1 MRPDFHGESGFL
13 SVGAMD
19 MEKNIFAADAF
30 AGKTVLI
37 SGGTS
42 GIGLAC
48 AKLFLAGGARV
59 VLVGRDEER
68 GHAALAGLS
77 AGQRALFVS
86 ADVRRRAD
94 CARMVEETICAFGT
108 LDVLIHSAGIYAE
121 GALDDLG
128 EDVLEDLL
136 ATNVKG
142 IFYLTQAALPHLR
155 ETHGN
160 IVGVASDAGLHG
172 NYFCAAYAATKGAV
186 IAFTRSLALEL
197 AYDGVRVNAVAP
209 ADVLTPLTERQF
221 SPLLPREEQL
231 REMAAH
237 YPLGRIGS
245 PEEIAAVIAFL
256 ASPAASWVTGSI
268 YCVDGG
274 LTA

>member
-19 MEKNIFAADAF
+19 MEKNIFTADAF

-77 AGQRALFVS
+77 AGQRALFVP

-128 EDVLEDLL
+128 EDALEDRCVQKRC
-136 ATNVKG
+136 AAKKAAA
-142 IFYLTQAALPHLR
+142 AALPQ
-155 ETHGN
+155 
-160 IVGVASDAGLHG
+160 ASLEELLQQKAE
-172 NYFCAAYAATKGAV
+172 
-186 IAFTRSLALEL
+186 IEALIE
-197 AYDGVRVNAVAP
+197 AQQA
-209 ADVLTPLTERQF
+209 
-221 SPLLPREEQL
+221 
-231 REMAAH
+231 
-237 YPLGRIGS
+237 
-245 PEEIAAVIAFL
+245 
-256 ASPAASWVTGSI
+256 
-268 YCVDGG
+268 
-274 LTA
+274 

>member
-1 MRPDFHGESGFL
+1 
-13 SVGAMD
+13 
-19 MEKNIFAADAF
+19 MEQKIFAADAF
-30 AGKTVLI
+30 AGKVVLI
-37 SGGTS
+37 SGGSS

-48 AKLFLAGGARV
+48 AKLFLAGGACV
-59 VLVGRDEER
+59 ALVGRDEGR
-68 GHAALAGLS
+68 GRAALVTLS
-77 AGQRALFVS
+77 EGERALFVS

-94 CARMVEETICAFGT
+94 CTHVLEKTIRTFGT

-121 GALDDLG
+121 GGLDDLAG
-128 EDVLEDLL
+128 DLLEDLL

-142 IFYLTQAALPHLR
+142 VFYLTQAALPHLR

-160 IVGVASDAGLHG
+160 IVSVASDAGLHG

-197 AYDGVRVNAVAP
+197 ACDGVRVNAVAP

-221 SPLLPREEQL
+221 SPILPREEQL

-256 ASPAASWVTGSI
+256 ASSAASWVTGSI
-268 YCVDGG
+268 YRVDGG
-274 LTA
+274 LTS

>member
-1 MRPDFHGESGFL
+1 MGSPVFL
-13 SVGAMD
+13 SVGVMN
-19 MEKNIFAADAF
+19 MQKNIFAADAF
-30 AGKTVLI
+30 VGKTALI

-48 AKLFLAGGARV
+48 AKLFLAGGAQV

-68 GHAALAGLS
+68 GRAALVGLS
-77 AGQRALFVS
+77 AGKHAHFVS
-86 ADVRRRAD
+86 ADVRRRVD
-94 CARMVEETICAFGT
+94 CARVSEETVRVFGT
-108 LDVLIHSAGIYAE
+108 LDVLINSAGIYAE
-121 GALDDLG
+121 GALDDLA
-128 EDVLEDLL
+128 EELLEDLL

-142 IFYLTQAALPHLR
+142 SFYLTQAALPHLR
-155 ETHGN
+155 KTHGN
-160 IVGVASDAGLHG
+160 IVSVASDAGLHG

-197 AYDGVRVNAVAP
+197 ACDHVRVNAVAP

-256 ASPAASWVTGSI
+256 ASSAASWVTGSI
-268 YCVDGG
+268 YRVDGG
-274 LTA
+274 LTS

>member
-1 MRPDFHGESGFL
+1 MRPDFHEESGFL

-19 MEKNIFAADAF
+19 MEKKIFAADAF
-30 AGKTVLI
+30 AGKCVLI

-42 GIGLAC
+42 GIGLA
-48 AKLFLAGGARV
+48 AAEQFLAGGACV
-59 VLVGRDEER
+59 VLVGRDEVR
-68 GHAALAGLS
+68 GRDALAALS
-77 AGQRALFVS
+77 AGERALFVS
-86 ADVRRRAD
+86 ADVGRREDCTRA
-94 CARMVEETICAFGT
+94 AEETMRAFGT
-108 LDVLIHSAGIYAE
+108 LDVLVNSAGIYAE
-121 GALDDLG
+121 GSLEALTEEALD
-128 EDVLEDLL
+128 ELL
-136 ATNVKG
+136 TTNVKG
-142 IFYLTQAALPHLR
+142 TFYLTQAALPYLR
-155 ETHGN
+155 TARGAIIN
-160 IVGVASDAGLHG
+160 VASDAGLRG

-197 AYDGVRVNAVAP
+197 ARDGVRVNAVAP

-221 SPLLPREEQL
+221 TPHLAREEQL

-237 YPLGRIGS
+237 YPMGRIGT
-245 PEEIAAVIAFL
+245 PHEAAAVIAFL